1 MKKLFAL
8 LAAAAMV
15 LSASSAAVQPAFAE
29 SPDPMEPSTF
39 IENIGEITPV
49 GEPQPI
55 GETSLHA
62 LSADEEFTLEIVDSF
77 PLTEEMIAEAESQFQ
92 PAETN
97 EISPM
102 ANQPDLYPTAFS
114 ADTENYHEP
123 FAADRPVIFTFYI
136 YNTGD
141 APASNIVVEYDVD
154 GVIESGRRAT
164 LNTTIQAGYALKVES
179 QVICPNAGNYQ
190 IHLTI
195 NPDHT
200 SSEERYDNN
209 SVTSA
214 LYTWAEFADTYDFKA
229 VSLDAQNYP
238 NDALPVNVP
247 VTYQFTIANVG
258 GKSGSVPIQITANGS
273 PIIDGSSG
281 EIPPGYAQNYTFEF
295 SLNYSLTFNLGLT
308 VNPDQ
313 SVAEWRTDNNAYTG
327 QFTAIISTDP
337 EDVYGALGFGYPLP
351 EEYTATFDY
360 PNHNGFDISAPENT
374 EIYSI
379 DDGTVGFAGYF
390 YRYGYYISIINNTYD
405 PTKSTASP
413 IITRYLHMNSQ
424 DSMLVGEDEPVDRG
438 QIIGLVGSR
447 GYSAEMAKG
456 IWWNHLHID
465 ANSQGIVS
473 GDPGSALI
481 HPKLFWPDVDFHKAE
496 GTDEMWQG
504 QDWSADFT
512 MRAQNKS
519 CNDIPSDQ
527 EIIESGGYV
536 SGALIDYIG
545 AENFENWI
553 AKQSGVWT
561 VYDLLIDFNI
571 SDEKL
576 QEIVSPRIY
585 DLYMKYRSNWA
596 IPSDQAI
603 MESGGYVSGRLIE
616 HIGEANFEDWKRNQ
630 PGNWTVYDLIEDF
643 NISNKQLKEI
653 VFSRVY
659 ESYIKYLP
667 AEMEDWLS
675 PDSEQ

>member
-15 LSASSAAVQPAFAE
+15 LSASSTAVQPAFAE
-29 SPDPMEPSTF
+29 SPDPMEPSSF

-77 PLTEEMIAEAESQFQ
+77 PLTEEMIAEAESQFP

-102 ANQPDLYPTAFS
+102 ANQPDLYPTSFS

-141 APASNIVVEYDVD
+141 APASNVVVEYDVD

-200 SSEERYDNN
+200 ISEERYDNN

-214 LYTWAEFADTYDFKA
+214 LYTWAEFANTYDFKA

-238 NDALPVNVP
+238 NDALPVNIP
-247 VTYQFTIANVG
+247 VTYQFTVANVG
-258 GKSGSVPIQITANGS
+258 GKSGSVPVQITANGS
-273 PIIDGSSG
+273 TIINGSSG
-281 EIPPGYAQNYTFEF
+281 TIPAGYAQNYTFEF
-295 SLNYSLTFNLGLT
+295 SLNYSLTFNMGLI

-351 EEYTATFDY
+351 MEYTEVYQYFLGYEGHAGLDLK
-360 PNHNGFDISAPENT
+360 APEAT
-374 EIYSI
+374 PIYSVESGVVKRAGKNPN
-379 DDGTVGFAGYF
+379 DPRGFYVV
-390 YRYGYYISIINNTYD
+390 IENDSND
-405 PTKSTASP
+405 PLNGNP
-413 IITRYLHMNSQ
+413 IITQYFHMYEQ
-424 DSMLVGEDEPVDRG
+424 PYVDMGDIVDKGDHIGGVGKLGDFVGTRVD
-438 QIIGLVGSR
+438 
-447 GYSAEMAKG
+447 
-456 IWWNHLHID
+456 HLHIEF
-465 ANSQGIVS
+465 NSQNIINS
-473 GDPGSALI
+473 GAKAYQAIDPVY
-481 HPKLFWPDVDFHKAE
+481 FWPDVE
-496 GTDEMWQG
+496 
-504 QDWSADFT
+504 FT
-512 MRAQNKS
+512 SPYSSNNYIHEEFYNNMPEPHGYFDNK
-519 CNDIPSDQ
+519 
-527 EIIESGGYV
+527 V
-536 SGALIDYIG
+536 IDYVGIETYEAWVQAHLNTPEG
-545 AENFENWI
+545 AD
-553 AKQSGVWT
+553 
-561 VYDLLIDFNI
+561 VYLF
-571 SDEKL
+571 
-576 QEIVSPRIY
+576 
-585 DLYMKYRSNWA
+585 
-596 IPSDQAI
+596 
-603 MESGGYVSGRLIE
+603 
-616 HIGEANFEDWKRNQ
+616 FEDFGIT
-630 PGNWTVYDLIEDF
+630 PEV
-643 NISNKQLKEI
+643 LKEI
-653 VFSRVY
+653 VHESTY
-659 ESYIKYLP
+659 ELYIESWP
-667 AEMEDWLS
+667 TD
-675 PDSEQ
+675 

>member
-1 MKKLFAL
+1 
-8 LAAAAMV
+8 
-15 LSASSAAVQPAFAE
+15 
-29 SPDPMEPSTF
+29 MEPSSF

-164 LNTTIQAGYALKVES
+164 LNTTIEAGYALKVES

-200 SSEERYDNN
+200 ISEERYDNN

-214 LYTWAEFADTYDFKA
+214 LYTWAEFANTYDFKA

-238 NDALPVNVP
+238 NDALPVNIP
-247 VTYQFTIANVG
+247 VTYQFTVANVG
-258 GKSGSVPIQITANGS
+258 GKSGSVPVQITANGS
-273 PIIDGSSG
+273 TIINGSSG
-281 EIPPGYAQNYTFEF
+281 TIPAGYAQNYTFEF
-295 SLNYSLTFNLGLT
+295 SLNYSLTFNMGLI

-337 EDVYGALGFGYPLP
+337 EDVYGSLGFGYPLP
-351 EEYTATFDY
+351 MEYTEVYRYFLGYEGHAGLDLKAPEATPIYSVDGGTVKLAGGG
-360 PNHNGFDISAPENT
+360 PNHSC
-374 EIYSI
+374 
-379 DDGTVGFAGYF
+379 GYF
-390 YRYGYYISIINNTYD
+390 VIIENYSNDPLNGNPLITKYFHMYTNPYVKEGSSVKKGETIGGVGKLGYFI
-405 PTKSTASP
+405 
-413 IITRYLHMNSQ
+413 
-424 DSMLVGEDEPVDRG
+424 GGEPVD
-438 QIIGLVGSR
+438 
-447 GYSAEMAKG
+447 
-456 IWWNHLHID
+456 HLHIEF
-465 ANSQGIVS
+465 NSQG
-473 GDPGSALI
+473 LI
-481 HPKLFWPDVDFHKAE
+481 NEGVEANQAINPIYFWPDVDFTSPYSSNNYIHEEFYDDIFKSGEYFDGKIIDLVGVEVYEEWIKTHE
-496 GTDEMWQG
+496 GQNVYQFFEDFGITPEILRNLLTD
-504 QDWSADFT
+504 F
-512 MRAQNKS
+512 
-519 CNDIPSDQ
+519 
-527 EIIESGGYV
+527 
-536 SGALIDYIG
+536 
-545 AENFENWI
+545 
-553 AKQSGVWT
+553 
-561 VYDLLIDFNI
+561 VYD
-571 SDEKL
+571 E
-576 QEIVSPRIY
+576 
-585 DLYMKYRSNWA
+585 YMKYW
-596 IPSDQAI
+596 
-603 MESGGYVSGRLIE
+603 
-616 HIGEANFEDWKRNQ
+616 
-630 PGNWTVYDLIEDF
+630 
-643 NISNKQLKEI
+643 
-653 VFSRVY
+653 
-659 ESYIKYLP
+659 P
-667 AEMEDWLS
+667 AD
-675 PDSEQ
+675 

>member
-29 SPDPMEPSTF
+29 SPDPMEPSSF

-77 PLTEEMIAEAESQFQ
+77 PLTEEMIAEAESQF
-92 PAETN
+92 PPVETN

-164 LNTTIQAGYALKVES
+164 LNTTIEAGYALKVES

-200 SSEERYDNN
+200 ISEERYDNN

-238 NDALPVNVP
+238 NDALPVNIP
-247 VTYQFTIANVG
+247 VTYQFTVANVG
-258 GKSGSVPIQITANGS
+258 GKSGSVPVQITANGS
-273 PIIDGSSG
+273 TIINGSSG
-281 EIPPGYAQNYTFEF
+281 TIPAGYAQNYTFEF

-313 SVAEWRTDNNAYTG
+313 SVAEWRTDNNTYTG

-337 EDVYGALGFGYPLP
+337 EDVYGSLGFGYPLP

-360 PNHNGFDISAPENT
+360 PDHNGFDISAPENT

-379 DDGTVGFAGYF
+379 DDGIVTYTGWYKGCGYH
-390 YRYGYYISIINNTYD
+390 IAMQTSKND
-405 PTKSTASP
+405 PTKTTPSP
-413 IITRYLHMNSQ
+413 IYVRYLHMN
-424 DSMLVGEDEPVDRG
+424 DADKVLVSKGDEVSKGEH
-438 QIIGLVGSR
+438 IGYVGSR
-447 GYSAEMAKG
+447 GYTYSTT
-456 IWWNHLHID
+456 WYNHLHLD
-465 ANSQGIVS
+465 ANSSGIAS
-473 GDPGSALI
+473 GAPGAAAI
-481 HPKLFWPDVDFHKAE
+481 DVQLFWPDVDFHPA
-496 GTDEMWQG
+496 GADEQW
-504 QDWSADFT
+504 
-512 MRAQNKS
+512 
-519 CNDIPSDQ
+519 PSDQ
-527 EIIESGGYV
+527 SWPGELSTANRGSVYYEIPDCQTMIESGGYIDIE
-536 SGALIDYIG
+536 LIRYIG
-545 AENFENWI
+545 SDAFEKWLKNHP
-553 AKQSGVWT
+553 GNCT
-561 VYDLLIDFNI
+561 VYDLLEDFEI
-571 SDEKL
+571 TDEEL
-576 QEIVSPRIY
+576 QEIVHPDIY
-585 DLYMKYRSNWA
+585 EQYIEYRN
-596 IPSDQAI
+596 
-603 MESGGYVSGRLIE
+603 
-616 HIGEANFEDWKRNQ
+616 
-630 PGNWTVYDLIEDF
+630 
-643 NISNKQLKEI
+643 
-653 VFSRVY
+653 
-659 ESYIKYLP
+659 
-667 AEMEDWLS
+667 
-675 PDSEQ
+675 